1 VWNPTN
7 PAEPV
12 MSTAPA
18 PSLRLTQDRWT
29 LATSILAG
37 MNADTAE
44 PRPPSPGDDPTS
56 PDEPTPNL
64 MSAYT
69 KSEIAAQAPSDSIG
83 LVKSDAS
90 ADAPR
95 DLRLRP
101 RMGRTS
107 P

>member
-1 VWNPTN
+1 
-7 PAEPV
+7 
-12 MSTAPA
+12 
-18 PSLRLTQDRWT
+18 
-29 LATSILAG
+29 
-37 MNADTAE
+37 
-44 PRPPSPGDDPTS
+44 
-56 PDEPTPNL
+56 

-90 ADAPR
+90 ADATPR

>member
-1 VWNPTN
+1 
-7 PAEPV
+7 
-12 MSTAPA
+12 
-18 PSLRLTQDRWT
+18 
-29 LATSILAG
+29 
-37 MNADTAE
+37 
-44 PRPPSPGDDPTS
+44 
-56 PDEPTPNL
+56 

>member
-1 VWNPTN
+1 
-7 PAEPV
+7 
-12 MSTAPA
+12 
-18 PSLRLTQDRWT
+18 
-29 LATSILAG
+29 
-37 MNADTAE
+37 
-44 PRPPSPGDDPTS
+44 
-56 PDEPTPNL
+56 

-90 ADAPR
+90 ADATPR
-95 DLRLRP
+95 DLPRLRP